1 MKSNTYFKDM
11 SLAALRGNWGK
22 AVITTLVYLLI
33 ACAFSSPAIY
43 TSYKTQALLEDYNL
57 TSLSD
62 IVDMAEDPE
71 IMAAQQ
77 QSNAAS
83 SLSLL
88 VEIFLLLPLG
98 VAFVNAFRKLLVNM
112 DTNILSNLFNFS
124 NYWRKVGGMV
134 LMTILIFLWSLLLVI
149 PGISSVQFAFARLAL
164 PWHDASFLSFHGR
177 RPSDEELS
185 YRPGRVLGI
194 ITDKA
199 YSSRTIPQLLM
210 ELGWPKGAKTAI
222 CARLSYGDER
232 IVRTTLG
239 GAISEREETHCVV
252 VVIG

>member
-33 ACAFSSPAIY
+33 VCAFSSPAIY

-98 VAFVNAFRKLLVNM
+98 VAYVNAFRKLLVNM
-112 DTNILSNLFNFS
+112 DTNIISNLFNFS

-149 PGISSVQFAFARLAL
+149 PGIIK
-164 PWHDASFLSFHGR
+164 SFSYSMTPFILDEFPELSPSEAIHRSRMMMKGHKFDLFWLYLSFIGWGILCLFTFGIGFLWLV
-177 RPSDEELS
+177 PYMQTAEAAFYEE
-185 YRPGRVLGI
+185 V
-194 ITDKA
+194 KA
-199 YSSRTIPQLLM
+199 DYEIN
-210 ELGWPKGAKTAI
+210 
-222 CARLSYGDER
+222 
-232 IVRTTLG
+232 G
-239 GAISEREETHCVV
+239 GLD
-252 VVIG
+252 

>member
-22 AVITTLVYLLI
+22 AVLTTLVYLLI
-33 ACAFSSPAIY
+33 VCALSSPAIY

-149 PGISSVQFAFARLAL
+149 PGIIK
-164 PWHDASFLSFHGR
+164 SFSYSMTPFILDEFPELSPSEAIHRSRMMMKGHKFDLFWLYLSFIGWGILCLFTFGIGFLWLV
-177 RPSDEELS
+177 PYMQTAEAAFYEE
-185 YRPGRVLGI
+185 V
-194 ITDKA
+194 KA
-199 YSSRTIPQLLM
+199 DYEIN
-210 ELGWPKGAKTAI
+210 
-222 CARLSYGDER
+222 
-232 IVRTTLG
+232 G
-239 GAISEREETHCVV
+239 GLD
-252 VVIG
+252 

>member
-33 ACAFSSPAIY
+33 VCAFSSPAIY

-57 TSLSD
+57 TSISD

-149 PGISSVQFAFARLAL
+149 PGIIK
-164 PWHDASFLSFHGR
+164 SFSYSMTPFILDEFPELSPSEAIHRSRMMMNGHKFDLFWLYLSFIGWGILCLFTFGIGFLWLV
-177 RPSDEELS
+177 PYMQTAEAAFYEE
-185 YRPGRVLGI
+185 V
-194 ITDKA
+194 KA
-199 YSSRTIPQLLM
+199 DYEIN
-210 ELGWPKGAKTAI
+210 
-222 CARLSYGDER
+222 
-232 IVRTTLG
+232 G
-239 GAISEREETHCVV
+239 GLD
-252 VVIG
+252 

>member
-33 ACAFSSPAIY
+33 VCAFSSPAIY

-149 PGISSVQFAFARLAL
+149 PGIIK
-164 PWHDASFLSFHGR
+164 SFSYSMTPFIL
-177 RPSDEELS
+177 DEFPELS
-185 YRPGRVLGI
+185 PSEAIHR
-194 ITDKA
+194 
-199 YSSRTIPQLLM
+199 SRM
-210 ELGWPKGAKTAI
+210 MMKGHKFDLFWLY
-222 CARLSYGDER
+222 LS
-232 IVRTTLG
+232 
-239 GAISEREETHCVV
+239 
-252 VVIG
+252 VIGWGILCLFTFGIGFLWLVPYMQTAEAAFYEEVKADYEINGGLD

>member
-57 TSLSD
+57 TSISD

-149 PGISSVQFAFARLAL
+149 PGIIK
-164 PWHDASFLSFHGR
+164 SFSYSMTPFILDEFPELSPSEAIHRSRMMMKGHKFDLFWLYLSFIGWGILCLFTFGIGFLWLV
-177 RPSDEELS
+177 PYMQTAEAAFYEE
-185 YRPGRVLGI
+185 V
-194 ITDKA
+194 KA
-199 YSSRTIPQLLM
+199 DYEIN
-210 ELGWPKGAKTAI
+210 
-222 CARLSYGDER
+222 
-232 IVRTTLG
+232 G
-239 GAISEREETHCVV
+239 GLD
-252 VVIG
+252 

>member
-149 PGISSVQFAFARLAL
+149 PGIIK
-164 PWHDASFLSFHGR
+164 SFSYSMTPFVLDEFPELSPSEAIHRSRMMMKGHKFDLFWLYLSFIGWGILCLFTFGIGFLWLV
-177 RPSDEELS
+177 PYMQTAEAAFYEE
-185 YRPGRVLGI
+185 V
-194 ITDKA
+194 KA
-199 YSSRTIPQLLM
+199 DYEIN
-210 ELGWPKGAKTAI
+210 
-222 CARLSYGDER
+222 
-232 IVRTTLG
+232 G
-239 GAISEREETHCVV
+239 GLD
-252 VVIG
+252 

>member
-57 TSLSD
+57 TSISD

-149 PGISSVQFAFARLAL
+149 PGIIK
-164 PWHDASFLSFHGR
+164 SFSYSMTPFILDEFPELSPSETIHRSRMMMKGHKFDLFWLYLSFIGWGILCLFTFGIGFLWLV
-177 RPSDEELS
+177 PYMQTAEAAFYEE
-185 YRPGRVLGI
+185 V
-194 ITDKA
+194 KA
-199 YSSRTIPQLLM
+199 DYEIN
-210 ELGWPKGAKTAI
+210 
-222 CARLSYGDER
+222 
-232 IVRTTLG
+232 G
-239 GAISEREETHCVV
+239 GLD
-252 VVIG
+252 

>member
-149 PGISSVQFAFARLAL
+149 PGIIK
-164 PWHDASFLSFHGR
+164 SFSYSMTPFILDEFPELSPSEAIHRSRMMMKGHKFDLFWLYLSFIGWGILCLFTFGIGFLWLV
-177 RPSDEELS
+177 PYMQTAEAAFYEE
-185 YRPGRVLGI
+185 V
-194 ITDKA
+194 KA
-199 YSSRTIPQLLM
+199 DYEIN
-210 ELGWPKGAKTAI
+210 
-222 CARLSYGDER
+222 
-232 IVRTTLG
+232 G
-239 GAISEREETHCVV
+239 GLD
-252 VVIG
+252 